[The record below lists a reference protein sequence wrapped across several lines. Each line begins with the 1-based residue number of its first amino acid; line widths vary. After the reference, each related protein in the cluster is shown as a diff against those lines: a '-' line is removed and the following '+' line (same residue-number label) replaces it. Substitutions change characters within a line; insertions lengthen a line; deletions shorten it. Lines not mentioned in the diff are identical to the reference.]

1 MDAFLISRNVS
12 DVLDGLVNGMVYGLV
27 ALGLV
32 LIWRATRV
40 LNFALGAI
48 ATGGAYIGLGLLSY
62 HVPFWWCFALAIPA
76 GMLIGGLTERF
87 LVRPLYGKPEI
98 NPIVAMVGLLIFIEA
113 VVGSIW
119 GTQKRPVVPPFSFID
134 FHVGT
139 GVIAL
144 SPLSLFQ
151 IVSAVTLAIAI
162 AVLFRFTNLGLQ
174 LRASAV
180 APEVSRL
187 LGVRVS
193 RMLTLGWML
202 ACGVAAIAAAIVSA
216 GFFSGLQPSGMEGP
230 FAFGFIAAAV
240 GGLESPSGAIVG
252 GVALG
257 VLESFVTDYFNA
269 NLVLPYTVLVL
280 IIVLVVRPNGIFAR
294 QVVRRV

>member
-1 MDAFLISRNVS
+1 
-12 DVLDGLVNGMVYGLV
+12 
-27 ALGLV
+27 
-32 LIWRATRV
+32 
-40 LNFALGAI
+40 
-48 ATGGAYIGLGLLSY
+48 
-62 HVPFWWCFALAIPA
+62 LAIPA

>member
-1 MDAFLISRNVS
+1 MDAFLTSRNVS
-12 DVLDGLVNGMVYGLV
+12 DILHGLVNGVVYGLV
-27 ALGLV
+27 GLGLV

-40 LNFALGAI
+40 LNFALGAM
-48 ATGGAYIGLGLLSY
+48 ATGGAYLGLGLLSY
-62 HVPFWWCFALAIPA
+62 RVPFWWCFLLAIPA
-76 GMLIGGLTERF
+76 GMVLGGLTERF

-98 NPIVAMVGLLIFIEA
+98 NPIVAMVGLLILIEA

-119 GTQKRPVVPPFSFID
+119 GTQQRSVLPPFSYVD
-134 FHVGT
+134 FHLGAHV
-139 GVIAL
+139 VQL
-144 SPLSLFQ
+144 SPLAVFQ
-151 IVSAVTLAIAI
+151 VTTAVVLALAIGA
-162 AVLFRFTNLGLQ
+162 LFRFTNLGLQ

-202 ACGVAAIAAAIVSA
+202 ACGVAAVAAVIVSS
-216 GFFSGLQPSGMEGP
+216 GFISGLTPSGMEGP
-230 FAFGFIAAAV
+230 FAAGFIAAAV
-240 GGLESPSGAIVG
+240 GGLESPTGALVG

-257 VLESFVTDYFNA
+257 ILESFVTDYWNP
-269 NLVLPYTVLVL
+269 NLVLPVSLL
-280 IIVLVVRPNGIFAR
+280 VLVVVLMVRPHGLFTR

>member
-1 MDAFLISRNVS
+1 MDAFLTSRNVS
-12 DVLDGLVNGMVYGLV
+12 DILFGLVNGVVYGLV
-27 ALGLV
+27 GLGLV

-48 ATGGAYIGLGLLSY
+48 ATAGAYLGLGLLSF
-62 HVPFWWCFALAIPA
+62 HVPFWWCFLLCIPA
-76 GMLIGGLTERF
+76 GMVLGGLTERL

-98 NPIVAMVGLLIFIEA
+98 NPIVAMVGLLILIEA

-119 GTQKRPVVPPFSFID
+119 GTQNRSVLPPFSYVD
-134 FHVGT
+134 FHLGANV
-139 GVIAL
+139 VKL
-144 SPLSLFQ
+144 SPLALFQ
-151 IVSAVTLAIAI
+151 VSCAVVLALAIGA
-162 AVLFRFTNLGLQ
+162 LFRFTNLGLQ

-202 ACGVAAIAAAIVSA
+202 ACGVAAVAAVIVSS
-216 GFFSGLQPSGMEGP
+216 GFISGLTPSGMEGP
-230 FAFGFIAAAV
+230 FAAGFIAAAV
-240 GGLESPSGAIVG
+240 GGLESPSGALVG
-252 GVALG
+252 GISLG
-257 VLESFVTDYFNA
+257 ILEAFVTDYFNP
-269 NLVLPYTVLVL
+269 NLVLPYSLL
-280 IIVLVVRPNGIFAR
+280 VLVVVLMVRPHGLFTR